1 MRPAINSLRS
11 RLHNSQLHFHA
22 GIQFAQFG
30 SDSAQS
36 NILVTRHPLFN
47 LLPLNRR
54 SSTGASRA
62 PLVAGHTHPGDGNQ
76 KFFLSKI
83 LFFFLSLQF
92 NVVN

>member
-36 NILVTRHPLFN
+36 NILVTRHLLFN

-54 SSTGASRA
+54 SSTGASRV
-62 PLVAGHTHPGDGNQ
+62 PLVAGHTHPGDGNR
-76 KFFLSKI
+76 KI
-83 LFFFLSLQF
+83 FFF
-92 NVVN
+92 V

>member
-1 MRPAINSLRS
+1 
-11 RLHNSQLHFHA
+11 LHNSQLHFHA

-36 NILVTRHPLFN
+36 NILVTRHLLFN

-54 SSTGASRA
+54 SSTGASRV
-62 PLVAGHTHPGDGNQ
+62 PLVAGHTHPGDGNR
-76 KFFLSKI
+76 KIFFLSKI